1 MQWFTMA
8 LRRYAVFSGRSQ
20 RAEFW
25 FFMLFS
31 TLIQVALMVLDD
43 AMGWVYL
50 VDGIENGVT
59 STIALLAL
67 LLPTLS
73 VGARRLHDIGK
84 SGWWQ
89 LLILLPVVGFIILLF
104 FWVRDGQAGQNL
116 YGNNPKLVSGY

>member
-1 MQWFTMA
+1 MQWFTLA

-25 FFMLFS
+25 FFMLLS

-43 AMGWVYL
+43 AMGWVFH
-50 VDGIENGVT
+50 VDGIENGVS
-59 STIALLAL
+59 STIALMAL

-104 FWVRDGQAGQNL
+104 FWVRDGQAGQNAH
-116 YGNNPKLVSGY
+116 GNNPKLASGY

>member
-1 MQWFTMA
+1 MQWFTLA
-8 LRRYAVFSGRSQ
+8 LSRYAVFSGRSQ

-31 TLIQVALMVLDD
+31 TLIQVALMVLDN
-43 AMGWVYL
+43 AMGWVFH
-50 VDGIENGVT
+50 VDGIEKGVT

-73 VGARRLHDIGK
+73 VGARRLHDIGN
-84 SGWWQ
+84 SVWWQ
-89 LLILLPVVGFIILLF
+89 LRILFPVVGFIILVS

-116 YGNNPKLVSGY
+116 YGNNPKLASGY

>member
-1 MQWFTMA
+1 
-8 LRRYAVFSGRSQ
+8 
-20 RAEFW
+20 
-25 FFMLFS
+25 MLFS

-43 AMGWVYL
+43 AMGWVFQ

-67 LLPTLS
+67 LVPTIS

-116 YGNNPKLVSGY
+116 YGNNPKLATGY